1 MTEHLLKFAALF
13 FWGGRGGGGVVLHCY
28 ITKPTE
34 SHPLQKKKKMRSG
47 MRPTYYRQCGPSLFN
62 SCIGSEWF
70 VAKGHTPHTT
80 EAHTN
85 RTTCRLVGQN
95 SHAPSNIFGRIKSW
109 STVARPGRNLNCSS
123 CI

>member
-13 FWGGRGGGGVVLHCY
+13 FGGGGVGVGGLYCIVTLQSQPNHM
-28 ITKPTE
+28 
-34 SHPLQKKKKMRSG
+34 QKKKKMRSG

-95 SHAPSNIFGRIKSW
+95 SHAPSNVFGRIKSW